1 VGSLTSRIRSAHG
14 DAWQVHGALR
24 AGAEERPGIRLMAS
38 GLGHPQWNNA
48 DITAPDPDMDEAAA
62 WYAARGVPWGMR
74 VPVELDWSR
83 GRFLFHKRLMGLE
96 PAAFIPPPDADV
108 RLADDLDTVVE
119 IDAAAF
125 GTEPARGWL
134 TPQFG
139 APRFETALAYLD
151 GEPVATGYAVRSDGR
166 AGPCLY
172 VAGVAV
178 LPHARRRGLG
188 AALTA
193 WLIARGFERGATL
206 AHLHPDDD
214 AAVRLYER
222 LGFVEVAGFNVFVNQ

>member
-1 VGSLTSRIRSAHG
+1 MDSLTSRVRTAHG

-48 DITAPDPDMDEAAA
+48 DITAPDADMDAAAA
-62 WYAARGVPWGMR
+62 WYATRGVPWGMR
-74 VPVELDWSR
+74 VPRELEWSR
-83 GRFLFHKRLMGLE
+83 GSMLFYKRLMGLE
-96 PAAFIPPPDADV
+96 PAAFVPPPAADV
-108 RLADDLDTVVE
+108 RVADDLDTVVT

-125 GTEPARGWL
+125 GTDPAGAWL
-134 TPQFG
+134 TAQFD
-139 APRFETALAYLD
+139 APRFETALGYLD
-151 GEPVATGYAVRSDGR
+151 GEPVATGYSVRSDGR

-172 VAGVAV
+172 VAGVGV

-193 WLIARGFERGATL
+193 WLIARGFEQGATL

-214 AAVRLYER
+214 GAARLYER
-222 LGFVEVAGFNVFVNQ
+222 LGFVEVPGFNVFVNQ